1 MKKSERSHE
10 AVERAAQWPHE
21 PRKSSIRCYQHY
33 SAPWGSIFPIPT
45 SPFYTVFLN
54 GQNILNFEAR
64 PGATIRPA
72 PILGTDLHVF
82 TRVYGLVLPRRRR
95 RRTSMPTCRRTECRM
110 AGFDVQASTCT

>member
-54 GQNILNFEAR
+54 KAKYLNFEAR
-64 PGATIRPA
+64 PGATIRHA
-72 PILGTDLHVF
+72 PKFGTVADSRPLYSV
-82 TRVYGLVLPRRRR
+82 
-95 RRTSMPTCRRTECRM
+95 
-110 AGFDVQASTCT
+110 

>member
-54 GQNILNFEAR
+54 KAKYLNSRLFEVV
-64 PGATIRPA
+64 
-72 PILGTDLHVF
+72 LGCWAKGWKPNMKV
-82 TRVYGLVLPRRRR
+82 
-95 RRTSMPTCRRTECRM
+95 
-110 AGFDVQASTCT
+110 